1 MDINNLLIWI
11 VCLSCVTTTI
21 SAFRS
26 SFHHNRGWIFVS
38 IFIFVVTAVTSY
50 LIPNLGGLV
59 GGCFWVIF
67 ILIPNILNR
76 KVSQLVAQQRYHQ
89 ASKLAQFVSWLH
101 PADGL
106 REKPQILHALDLGQQ
121 GAIAEA
127 LTILKRYE
135 TTSTP
140 TGRFAIV
147 TLYQIDAR
155 WEELLLWIQENLS
168 EVRLQKD
175 SEMLLYYLRSLGET
189 GDLNSLLHAW
199 EYYERSIEQI
209 PNLITRNLARM
220 FVLAFCGEIEQV
232 TRLING
238 SLRIYS
244 PTIQVFWLATA
255 NLAAGNESL
264 GREQLLSIRDSNDIR
279 FSGAIERRLS
289 YPVVEAERILTDKSK
304 QILSRISAELLQEA
318 KYSGKADLTQP
329 KPIATYFIIGLNL
342 FAFALEI
349 KFGGS
354 TNFFSLYRLGALVP
368 TEVIKGDWWRLFTA
382 AFLHFGFLHLLM
394 NMFGLYV
401 FGRLVELNLGILRY
415 LILYITTGLGS
426 MYAVTF
432 MSVMGYSK
440 TEFVVGASGCVMGLV
455 GAFAAI
461 LFSDWLRHKTR
472 IASKSLR
479 GILSLIVL
487 QAIFDLTT
495 PQISFVGHTSGVII
509 GFVVGLLLKVMG
521 KS

>member
-21 SAFRS
+21 SAVRN

-38 IFIFVVTAVTSY
+38 TFIFVVTAVTSY

-67 ILIPNILNR
+67 ILIPNFANR
-76 KVSQLVAQQRYHQ
+76 KVNQLVAQQRYHQ

-106 REKPQILHALDLGQQ
+106 REKPEMLRALDLGQQ

-127 LTILKRYE
+127 LAILNRYK
-135 TTSTP
+135 TTDTP
-140 TGRFAIV
+140 TGRLAIV

-155 WEELLLWIQENLS
+155 WEEMLVWIQENLS
-168 EVRLQKD
+168 EARLQKD

-220 FVLAFCGEIEQV
+220 FVLAFCGQIEQV
-232 TRLING
+232 KTLING

-255 NLAAGNESL
+255 NLAAGNELL
-264 GREQLLSIRDSNDIR
+264 GREQLLSIRNSNDIR
-279 FSGAIERRLS
+279 YHGPIERRLS
-289 YPVVEAERILTDKSK
+289 QPVVEAETILTDKSK
-304 QILSRISAELLQEA
+304 QILSRIAAELLQEA

-329 KPIATYFIIGLNL
+329 KPNATYFIIGLNL

-349 KFGGS
+349 QFGGS
-354 TNFFSLYRLGALVP
+354 TNFLTLYRLGALVP
-368 TEVIKGDWWRLFTA
+368 TEVLKGDWWRLFTA

-401 FGRLVELNLGILRY
+401 FGRLVEFNLGIARY
-415 LILYITTGLGS
+415 LILYLTTGLGS
-426 MYAVTF
+426 MLAVTF

-461 LFSDWLRHKTR
+461 LFYDWLRHKTR

-479 GILSLIVL
+479 GILSLIML

-509 GFVVGLLLKVMG
+509 GFVVGFLLKVIG
-521 KS
+521 K

>member
-21 SAFRS
+21 SAVRS
-26 SFHHNRGWIFVS
+26 SANNNRGWIFVS

-76 KVSQLVAQQRYHQ
+76 NVNQLVAQQRYHQ
-89 ASKLAQFVSWLH
+89 ASKLAKFVAWLH

-106 REKPQILHALDLGQQ
+106 RSKPELLRALDLGQR

-127 LTILKRYE
+127 VTILNRYK
-135 TTSTP
+135 TTDTP
-140 TGRFAIV
+140 TGRSAII

-155 WEELLLWIQENLS
+155 WEEMLLWIQQNLS
-168 EVRLQKD
+168 EVGLQKD

-255 NLAAGNESL
+255 NLAAGNKSF
-264 GREQLLSIRDSNDIR
+264 GKEQLLSIRNTNDIR
-279 FSGAIERRLS
+279 FHGAIERRLS
-289 YPVVEAERILTDKSK
+289 QPVVEAETILTDKSK
-304 QILSRISAELLQEA
+304 QILSRISAELLEES
-318 KYSGKADLTQP
+318 KYTGKPDLTPYQ
-329 KPIATYFIIGLNL
+329 PIATSLIIGLNL

-349 KFGGS
+349 QFGGS
-354 TNFFSLYRLGALVP
+354 TNFSSLYRLGALVP
-368 TEVIKGDWWRLFTA
+368 TEVINGDWWRLFTA

-401 FGRLVELNLGILRY
+401 FGRLVELNLGIARY
-415 LILYITTGLGS
+415 LILYFTTGLGS
-426 MYAVTF
+426 MLAVTF
-432 MSVMGYSK
+432 MSVTGYSK

-461 LFSDWLRHKTR
+461 LFYDWQRHKTR

-479 GILSLIVL
+479 GILSLILL
-487 QAIFDLTT
+487 QATFDLTT

-509 GFVVGLLLKVMG
+509 GFVVGFLLKVIG
-521 KS
+521 K

>member
-21 SAFRS
+21 SAVRTS
-26 SFHHNRGWIFVS
+26 ANDNRGWIFVS

-67 ILIPNILNR
+67 ILIPNLVNR
-76 KVSQLVAQQRYHQ
+76 KVNQLVAQQRYHQ

-106 REKPQILHALDLGQQ
+106 REKPEMLRALDLGQQ

-127 LTILKRYE
+127 LAILNRYK
-135 TTSTP
+135 TTDTP
-140 TGRFAIV
+140 TGRSAIV

-155 WEELLLWIQENLS
+155 WEEMLLWIQENLS
-168 EVRLQKD
+168 EVGLQKD

-189 GDLNSLLHAW
+189 GDLNSLLQAW

-220 FVLAFCGEIEQV
+220 FVLAFCGSCEQV
-232 TRLING
+232 KTLING

-279 FSGAIERRLS
+279 FHGAIERRLS
-289 YPVVEAERILTDKSK
+289 QPVVEAETILTDKSK
-304 QILSRISAELLQEA
+304 QILSRIAAELLQEA
-318 KYSGKADLTQP
+318 KYSGKADLTRYQ
-329 KPIATYFIIGLNL
+329 PIATYLIIGLNL

-354 TNFFSLYRLGALVP
+354 TNLSSLYRLGALVP
-368 TEVIKGDWWRLFTA
+368 TEVIDGDWWRLFTA

-426 MYAVTF
+426 MLAVTF

-440 TEFVVGASGCVMGLV
+440 TDFVVGASGCVMGLV

-461 LFSDWLRHKTR
+461 LFYDWLRHKTR

-479 GILSLIVL
+479 GILSLILL

-509 GFVVGLLLKVMG
+509 GFVVGFLLKVIG
-521 KS
+521 K